1 VVVVAVVVEMC
12 GISLALAACVLG
24 LALPEMVQ
32 LALADLGF
40 SDGVTLGTRASEASE
55 H

>member
-1 VVVVAVVVEMC
+1 MVVVAVVVEMC
-12 GISLALAACVLG
+12 GISLALAACGLG
-24 LALPEMVQ
+24 LALPEIVQ

-40 SDGVTLGTRASEASE
+40 SEGVTLGTRASEASE

>member
-1 VVVVAVVVEMC
+1 MVVVAVVVEMC
-12 GISLALAACVLG
+12 GIS

-40 SDGVTLGTRASEASE
+40 SEGVTLGTRASEASE